1 MFYHIIPSPC
11 SLLFFMMVIHGNDI
25 HHVLGSLCNFS
36 SCSGCSGCTL
46 KCCWLNPRLPLKEIM
61 KITIQ
66 YYSAILPIVQPCC
79 KHQKS
84 PPSITSISYTSS
96 TSSARLQ
103 PSSPCLQDVGSKES
117 GIEVSHHVLFCE
129 EPGNRLGSCD
139 VLKGQISS
147 CFLGFISPNGL
158 LLDGFI
164 LNDWFQQIV
173 P

>member
-1 MFYHIIPSPC
+1 MLLAQSPS
-11 SLLFFMMVIHGNDI
+11 SLKGNNENHYSILF
-25 HHVLGSLCNFS
+25 SYS
-36 SCSGCSGCTL
+36 SHSSAMLQTS
-46 KCCWLNPRLPLKEIM
+46 
-61 KITIQ
+61 KIT
-66 YYSAILPIVQPCC
+66 
-79 KHQKS
+79 
-84 PPSITSISYTSS
+84 SITSISYTSS

-139 VLKGQISS
+139 VLKSQISS
-147 CFLGFISPNGL
+147 CFLGFVSPNGL

-164 LNDWFQQIV
+164 FNDWFQQNV